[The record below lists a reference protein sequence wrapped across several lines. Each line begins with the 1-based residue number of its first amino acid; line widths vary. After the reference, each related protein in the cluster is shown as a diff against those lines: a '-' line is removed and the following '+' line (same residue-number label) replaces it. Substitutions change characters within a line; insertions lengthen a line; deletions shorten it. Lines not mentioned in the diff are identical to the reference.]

1 MDFFELVHVAD
12 LILQMVQVY
21 YAEEMCKHIDKMDF
35 LNEAN
40 KEKKAFE
47 RMIDDGVAAGLDKS
61 IEVLIGQVQFILTT
75 MQLPTDYNPDENT
88 DIELQATQ
96 VNDGKYKREPTRSKC
111 RYYFS
116 YSHAPFFFVLFLL
129 AHFRPDTEQTGMQRS
144 RYMLDDAHKDADW
157 MHR

>member
-12 LILQMVQVY
+12 LILQMVQMY

-61 IEVLIGQVQFILTT
+61 IEVLIGQVEYILAT

-88 DIELQATQ
+88 DIELQATRVRRPQ
-96 VNDGKYKREPTRSKC
+96 LYDFAFECSPT
-111 RYYFS
+111 FS
-116 YSHAPFFFVLFLL
+116 HGAMMVIFNFSFCVRLVERL
-129 AHFRPDTEQTGMQRS
+129 
-144 RYMLDDAHKDADW
+144 
-157 MHR
+157 

>member
-40 KEKKAFE
+40 KEKKTFE

-61 IEVLIGQVQFILTT
+61 IEVLIGQVEYILAT
-75 MQLPTDYNPDENT
+75 MQLPTDYNPDEGT
-88 DIELQATQ
+88 DIELQATRVRDTHQ
-96 VNDGKYKREPTRSKC
+96 GWDCFLK
-111 RYYFS
+111 
-116 YSHAPFFFVLFLL
+116 AP
-129 AHFRPDTEQTGMQRS
+129 
-144 RYMLDDAHKDADW
+144 
-157 MHR
+157 

>member
-1 MDFFELVHVAD
+1 MTPLMDFFELVHVAD

-61 IEVLIGQVQFILTT
+61 IEVLIGQVEYILTT
-75 MQLPTDYNPDENT
+75 LQLPTDYNPEENT
-88 DIELQATQ
+88 DLELQPTKAC
-96 VNDGKYKREPTRSKC
+96 REAVTCLTTHTKMLIGC
-111 RYYFS
+111 TDK
-116 YSHAPFFFVLFLL
+116 HTLDVFFQEIGLRLF
-129 AHFRPDTEQTGMQRS
+129 
-144 RYMLDDAHKDADW
+144 K
-157 MHR
+157 

>member
-61 IEVLIGQVQFILTT
+61 IEVLIDQVAYILAT
-75 MQLPTDYNPDENT
+75 MQQPTDYNPDENC
-88 DIELQATQ
+88 DIELQ
-96 VNDGKYKREPTRSKC
+96 PTLV
-111 RYYFS
+111 RY
-116 YSHAPFFFVLFLL
+116 FFFFLQ
-129 AHFRPDTEQTGMQRS
+129 FQ
-144 RYMLDDAHKDADW
+144 
-157 MHR
+157 